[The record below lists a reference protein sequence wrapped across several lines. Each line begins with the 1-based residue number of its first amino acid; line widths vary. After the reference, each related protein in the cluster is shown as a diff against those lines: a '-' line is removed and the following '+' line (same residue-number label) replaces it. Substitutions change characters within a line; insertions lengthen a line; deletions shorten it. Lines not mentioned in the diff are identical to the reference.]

1 LSVRGR
7 FLLPEEIPM
16 AIPEDRTTDEHGAVL
31 GSQRARQGQNVRGM
45 RKVLVWGT
53 ALTAIGF
60 ALLFLIFGM
69 QAPPQ
74 DQRTPPPPDQQSAP
88 PPVNPS

>member
-1 LSVRGR
+1 
-7 FLLPEEIPM
+7 
-16 AIPEDRTTDEHGAVL
+16 
-31 GSQRARQGQNVRGM
+31 M